1 MVLEISIYLIIAIVC
16 GVLLIVM
23 AIFGGDF
30 LDMDI
35 DMGADVDV
43 DMDGLGGHLDPGF
56 GDFAS
61 GLSPLSPP
69 LLLAFG
75 ASVGAFGSIF
85 ETLGYGPIW
94 TPLYAGILATVMAVA
109 IFYVLFKVFI
119 KSQATTSVNFRTLI
133 GEEAVVTVPI
143 KPGEQGQ
150 LLIVTEARGRTLITA
165 ISGDVEIPTDSIVV
179 IEKMTGSIA
188 SVRKK

>member
-1 MVLEISIYLIIAIVC
+1 MVIELSIYLIIAIVC

-30 LDMDI
+30 MDMDM
-35 DMGADVDV
+35 DMDFDVDV
-43 DMDGLGGHLDPGF
+43 DVDGLGTHIEPGF
-56 GDFAS
+56 GDFAT

-75 ASVGAFGSIF
+75 ASFGAFGTIF

-94 TPLYAGILATVMAVA
+94 TPLLAGVLATLMAVA

-119 KSQATTSVNFRTLI
+119 QSQATTRVNFRTLI
-133 GEEAVVTVPI
+133 GKEAVVTVPI

-150 LLIVTEARGRTLITA
+150 ILIVTEARGRTLITA
-165 ISGDVEIPTDSIVV
+165 ISADEEIPSDSIII
-179 IEKMTGSIA
+179 IEKMTGNIA